1 MENEPHTNP
10 LRGAYPLQGENPLQ
24 GDDPDV
30 PSGNSLD
37 GDSLAGDSP
46 SQGASPAGDSL
57 SDEFLTDQSIQ
68 ALHLPPGL
76 DLLLQM
82 LDEMSGGFAPPPTEK
97 MTPTPY
103 FRTPSLGS

>member
-10 LRGAYPLQGENPLQ
+10 FQGENPLPED
-24 GDDPDV
+24 GPDV
-30 PSGNSLD
+30 QSSGRPAGRSPAGNSLD
-37 GDSLAGDSP
+37 DD
-46 SQGASPAGDSL
+46 SPAGGSL
-57 SDEFLTDQSIQ
+57 SDEFLTDQTIQ